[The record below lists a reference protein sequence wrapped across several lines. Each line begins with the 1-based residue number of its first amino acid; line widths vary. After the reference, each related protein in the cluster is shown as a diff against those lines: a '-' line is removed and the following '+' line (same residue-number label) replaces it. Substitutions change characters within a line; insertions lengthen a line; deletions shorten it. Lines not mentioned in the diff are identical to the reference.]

1 MLTDAMTAI
10 LTDAGET
17 GWVLEPDAKRI
28 LDMAGI
34 PVPSFLLAAT
44 VDDAIRAAG
53 KIGYP
58 VATKI
63 VSPAVLHKTEFDGVA
78 LGLET
83 DEALRAVFDRFKRFD
98 RFKGVLVEEM
108 VAGVELIVGAKIDYQ
123 FGPVVLLGIGGIGVE
138 LYGDTAVR
146 MAPVGEQDVRSMVH
160 QLKGRRVLEG
170 FRGSKPVDMKS
181 LNDLVVRFSE
191 LIMDLET
198 TITSIDLNPVM
209 CTSDGCVV
217 ADARIILSENIFSQN
232 VKIG

>member
-10 LTDAGET
+10 LTAAGET

-28 LDMAGI
+28 FDLAGI
-34 PVPSFLLAAT
+34 PVPNFHLAT
-44 VDDAIRAAG
+44 TIEDAVQAAG

-58 VATKI
+58 VVAKA
-63 VSPAVLHKTEFDGVA
+63 VSPAVIHKTDVDGVA
-78 LGLET
+78 VGVKT
-83 DEALRAVFDRFKRFD
+83 DDEIQAVFDRFKRFEQ
-98 RFKGVLVEEM
+98 FKGMLVEEM

-146 MAPVGEQDVRSMVH
+146 MAPVIEQDVHSMVH
-160 QLKGRRVLEG
+160 QLKGRQVLKG

-181 LNDLVVRFSE
+181 LGDLVVRFSE

-198 TITSIDLNPVM
+198 RITSIDLNPVM
-209 CTSDGCVV
+209 CTSEGCIV
-217 ADARIILSENIFSQN
+217 ADARIMLVENPYRSDTA
-232 VKIG
+232 